1 MNEHDFSNWIGKTR
15 KTNANLDT
23 WPANALAAVLN
34 MPELKPSA
42 DLPGLWHWLY
52 FLERVPQSE
61 IGADGH
67 PVKGGFL
74 PPVPHPRRM
83 FAGGRTHY
91 HQPLKLEVPATL
103 EETVSNIQIK
113 EGRQGKIY
121 IVTVQ
126 FKYSQNSA
134 LCISEERDFV
144 YLPEVAKPTS
154 PTPLADE
161 VNKVEEAKWSLD
173 LPTDITTLFRFSALT
188 FNSHRIHYD
197 LEYAKK
203 QEGYPQLVVHGPL
216 TAILLSET
224 VRRNSERQM
233 RSFSFRA
240 QSPLFCGQTIRTRG
254 NLEDNDNVNLVAYTP
269 AGEVAVNAKVSF
281 A

>member
-1 MNEHDFSNWIGKTR
+1 MSELNFLDWLGKTR
-15 KTNANLDT
+15 STTAIINP

-34 MPELKPSA
+34 MPQLELTGN
-42 DLPGLWHWLY
+42 LPGLWHWLY
-52 FLERVPQSE
+52 FLEQAPQSQ
-61 IGADGH
+61 IGLDGH
-67 PVKGGFL
+67 PAKGGFW

-83 FAGGRTHY
+83 FAGGRTNY
-91 HQPLKLEVPATL
+91 HQALKLGQEATL
-103 EETVSNIQIK
+103 LETVVDIQIK

-126 FKYSQNSA
+126 FEYRQDST

-144 YLPEVAKPTS
+144 YLPALAKPTS
-154 PTPLADE
+154 PKELSNEINAVAD
-161 VNKVEEAKWSLD
+161 AKWSLD
-173 LPTDITTLFRFSALT
+173 LPTDLITLFRFSALT

-197 LEYAKK
+197 LEYARV

-224 VRRNSERQM
+224 VRLNSERPM
-233 RSFSFRA
+233 KSFTFRA
-240 QSPLFCGQTIRTRG
+240 MSPLFCGQTIRARADRIA
-254 NLEDNDNVNLVAYTP
+254 EDNVSLVAYTP
-269 AGEVAVNAKVSF
+269 SGETAVKATVIL